1 MALSLDPK
9 PLVPLDPIQRD
20 RQPTYPKVLGPV
32 FVGTPYLA
40 FPAAPS
46 HTSPSSVSPE
56 GAFALGAAR
65 LKRSAP
71 EGESRAVQDGT
82 GPSQTP
88 SQASPRVQGGSLGSR
103 LDLLA

>member
-20 RQPTYPKVLGPV
+20 RQPTYPKALGPV
-32 FVGTPYLA
+32 FVGTPYLS
-40 FPAAPS
+40 FPA
-46 HTSPSSVSPE
+46 TPSSTAPE
-56 GAFALGAAR
+56 GAFALGNTR

-71 EGESRAVQDGT
+71 EGASQSVPDGT
-82 GPSQTP
+82 VPSRTLPQAPSQTAP
-88 SQASPRVQGGSLGSR
+88 LARGGSLGSR